1 MTKIPSKGR
10 VKREEKGEE
19 SMARSENSEK
29 STWKRERKS
38 EEKKEERMATGRKR
52 SW

>member
-1 MTKIPSKGR
+1 MKGTRKGR
-10 VKREEKGEE
+10 AVREGKRGEE
-19 SMARSENSEK
+19 SMARSAK
-29 STWKRERKS
+29 STWKRERKR